1 MVVLAAT
8 PRRRVERIASEL
20 FFFNAQAR
28 LFRLGVAAS
37 TTINRLRD
45 MFQATA
51 REDWQTCIIESIF
64 DDPLNQNLQNLA
76 LSLKQQKKNVAS
88 F

>member
-1 MVVLAAT
+1 M
-8 PRRRVERIASEL
+8 RRR
-20 FFFNAQAR
+20 
-28 LFRLGVAAS
+28 GVAAS

-51 REDWQTCIIESIF
+51 CEYWQICIIESIC
-64 DDPLNQNLQNLA
+64 DNPLNQNLQNLA
-76 LSLKQQKKNVAS
+76 LHWSKEKQKVAS